1 MIDHIEIVETLGTSN
16 TTAIIC
22 HPHSLMGG
30 TMNNK
35 VVTTLARAFAELGHH
50 TVRFNFRGVGESQGV
65 YDAGIGETHDV
76 LTIWDW
82 VKERRPQDQIWLAGF
97 SFGSYVA
104 LRAASQRAP
113 AQLVSIAPPVH
124 NFNFDFSAI
133 SRPSCPWLV
142 VQGDQDEVVDPQLVF
157 DWIKTFDAPPELI
170 TMPGATHFFHGRLV
184 ELRHLLVEAL
194 S

>member
-1 MIDHIEIVETLGTSN
+1 MIDHIEIVETLGTSDI
-16 TTAIIC
+16 TAIIC

-35 VVTTLARAFAELGHH
+35 VVTTLARAFSELGLH
-50 TVRFNFRGVGESQGV
+50 TVRFNFRGVGESKGV

-76 LTIWDW
+76 LAVWDW
-82 VKERRPQDQIWLAGF
+82 VKARRPQDQIWLAGF
-97 SFGSYVA
+97 SFGAFVSF
-104 LRAASQRAP
+104 RAASLRTP

-124 NFNFDFSAI
+124 NFNFDFSSI

-157 DWIKTFDAPPELI
+157 DWIKTFDPPPKLI
-170 TMPGATHFFHGRLV
+170 TMEGATHFFHGRLV

-194 S
+194 C